1 LSRLAKEMAG
11 NKRELSPEEQREI
24 GVCSYWNMKF
34 KESMITKAPYTKL
47 WASYWDAYRGDYFKD
62 SKLPDYKSNLVS
74 NYIYSIIE
82 TIRPIMFD
90 NDPKYQAVPRQ
101 PEGMAFSND
110 WEEVLIYEWDRENMS
125 VKTVRDA
132 ITMLVTGNTVY
143 FVPWD
148 ARAKNVKAV
157 STSPDNIYPDPLAT
171 SVEDAGYIIYAK
183 YVHMNKLKKMFPNKA
198 GKFTGSSVNYSEL
211 VQHNDQNAKVND
223 QILVLEIW
231 AREHEANVPN
241 QEQGSYPKGRVITC
255 CPEIGVIL
263 EDKENPYDDG
273 DLPFVVVKDY
283 DIPDKFWGEGE
294 VAQLLSPQ
302 KYMNEMNNA
311 IIDNAKTTA
320 NSPWIVDKNS
330 GIGEGKITSR
340 PGLVIRKN
348 PGSEVRREQPAN
360 MPNYVPNTVDTLKND
375 MEQVSGIFDSIKGN
389 SETGVYTAQ
398 GILAL
403 QEAGQARIRLKVK
416 LYEYALTRL
425 AKLWSS
431 RIRQFWKEQRYIGIT
446 RFDGSYDVKQFRT
459 QAIGFEFDVKITA
472 GSTMPVNRSAMLDLM
487 IRLAQTPMPDGQNIV
502 DREAVVQ
509 YLPEEAKS
517 AILKRMAD
525 KQDAVTQQLDQITQ
539 EVQQVQQN
547 DSSVLQTI
555 EGLTTA
561 VEKLKQEILQLADK
575 HDKLEKDKADKE
587 KLNKQFEDGYNKGY
601 GDSEKLA
608 SPMDASSQKDP
619 MMANAQS
626 GLDDMQGTDAKLP
639 NDILEGLQGMSDE
652 ELQLLI
658 QQHPEFSDLIK

>member
-1 LSRLAKEMAG
+1 
-11 NKRELSPEEQREI
+11 
-24 GVCSYWNMKF
+24 
-34 KESMITKAPYTKL
+34 
-47 WASYWDAYRGDYFKD
+47 
-62 SKLPDYKSNLVS
+62 
-74 NYIYSIIE
+74 
-82 TIRPIMFD
+82 
-90 NDPKYQAVPRQ
+90 
-101 PEGMAFSND
+101 
-110 WEEVLIYEWDRENMS
+110 
-125 VKTVRDA
+125 
-132 ITMLVTGNTVY
+132 
-143 FVPWD
+143 
-148 ARAKNVKAV
+148 
-157 STSPDNIYPDPLAT
+157 
-171 SVEDAGYIIYAK
+171 
-183 YVHMNKLKKMFPNKA
+183 
-198 GKFTGSSVNYSEL
+198 
-211 VQHNDQNAKVND
+211 
-223 QILVLEIW
+223 
-231 AREHEANVPN
+231 
-241 QEQGSYPKGRVITC
+241 
-255 CPEIGVIL
+255 VIL

-294 VAQLLSPQ
+294 VAQLISPQ
-302 KYMNEMNNA
+302 RYMNELNNA

-320 NSPWIVDKNS
+320 NSPWLIDKNS

-348 PGSEVRREQPAN
+348 PGSEVSRLEPVG

-431 RIRQFWKEQRYIGIT
+431 RIRQFWKDERYIGIT
-446 RFDGSYDVKQFRT
+446 RFDGSYDVKSFRRE
-459 QAIGFEFDVKITA
+459 ALAFDFDVKITA

-517 AILKRMAD
+517 AILKRMGD
-525 KQDAVTQQLDQITQ
+525 KQDAVNQQLEQITQ

-555 EGLTTA
+555 DGLTTA
-561 VEKLKQEILQLADK
+561 VEKLKEQILQLGDK

-608 SPMDASSQKDP
+608 SPMDPSSQKDP
-619 MMANAQS
+619 MMQNAQS